1 VRRTGD
7 FMTIHPSAI
16 IDPAARIAD
25 DVTIGAYS
33 VIGAEVEIGAGSWIG
48 PHVVINGPTK
58 IGCENRIFQFASI
71 GEIPQD
77 KKYRNEPTRLEIGD
91 RNVIREGCTIH
102 RGTIQDQG
110 LTRIGNDNWIMAYV
124 HVAHDCILGDNITMS
139 NNVALAGHVTVG
151 DYATLGGFTLVHQF
165 VSIGSHSFTGMGSGI
180 GKDVPPYL
188 MVSGNP
194 AAPHGLNSEGLKRRG
209 YTPEQLASLRRAYKV
224 LYRSGKT
231 LEEAMSELESMA
243 ESAAELS
250 PFVEFLKSQTRGIV
264 R

>member
-1 VRRTGD
+1 
-7 FMTIHPSAI
+7 MSIHPTAI
-16 IDPAARIAD
+16 VDPKAQIAS

-33 VIGAEVEIGAGSWIG
+33 VIGPDVEVGEDTWIG
-48 PHVVINGPTK
+48 PHAVINGPTK
-58 IGCENRIFQFASI
+58 IGRENRIFQFASI

-77 KKYRNEPTRLEIGD
+77 KKYHNEPTRLEIGD

-102 RGTIQDQG
+102 RGTIQDQS

-124 HVAHDCILGDNITMS
+124 HVAHDCIVGNNTTMS

-165 VSIGSHSFTGMGSGI
+165 VSIGAHAFTAMGTGV

-194 AAPHGLNSEGLKRRG
+194 AVPHGLNSEGLKRRG
-209 YTPEQLASLRRAYKV
+209 FTAEQLTSLRRAYKV

-231 LEEAMSELESMA
+231 LEEAMAELETMMAGGASELDS
-243 ESAAELS
+243 
-250 PFVEFLKSQTRGIV
+250 FIQFLKTQTRGIV